1 MTGWPTN
8 WGLAGPDVPG
18 VCDAYLAFAERVP
31 LVDGGHLTRLLRA
44 GPCVFEG
51 AQGVLLDEW
60 RGFHPY
66 TTWSTTTF
74 ANAETLLAEA
84 GRPPSGSASSA
95 AT

>member
-1 MTGWPTN
+1 MPDLCEAYRAFAAAVAVVDSGY
-8 WGLAGPDVPG
+8 LAGVLRRG
-18 VCDAYLAFAERVP
+18 RV
-31 LVDGGHLTRLLRA
+31 
-44 GPCVFEG
+44 VFEG

-84 GRPPSGSASSA
+84 LPTGEGTRGSASASCGV
-95 AT
+95 T